1 MLNHQIKTQNIVYF
15 ATFLPI
21 NRQLSSCG
29 HKKRDLPKRTDPF
42 TYYIRVIL
50 TLQQLPARRLTDA
63 DYQYITEIWETFG
76 KHYEHELHILHP
88 IFSISNILFILCR

>member
-1 MLNHQIKTQNIVYF
+1 MKIIHIQE
-15 ATFLPI
+15 
-21 NRQLSSCG
+21 R
-29 HKKRDLPKRTDPF
+29 
-42 TYYIRVIL
+42 
-50 TLQQLPARRLTDA
+50 PAPRLTDA

>member
-1 MLNHQIKTQNIVYF
+1 MDRSLCLLSENYF
-15 ATFLPI
+15 IP
-21 NRQLSSCG
+21 
-29 HKKRDLPKRTDPF
+29 
-42 TYYIRVIL
+42 
-50 TLQQLPARRLTDA
+50 QQQPVRRLTDA

>member
-1 MLNHQIKTQNIVYF
+1 MLNAKV
-15 ATFLPI
+15 
-21 NRQLSSCG
+21 
-29 HKKRDLPKRTDPF
+29 RDLPTTRASPLLYILESQF
-42 TYYIRVIL
+42 TLPR
-50 TLQQLPARRLTDA
+50 QPARRLTDA